1 SAPQKEIY
9 RLAHEQV
16 HTNMALLR
24 PGSGFREVMERSWK
38 MPDRFVAHRY
48 MSLVHGAGLCGE
60 YPYIPYPQDF
70 ELKGY
75 DGVIEETMTL
85 CVESL
90 IGAEHGGEGGKLERL
105 V

>member
-1 SAPQKEIY
+1 
-9 RLAHEQV
+9 
-16 HTNMALLR
+16 
-24 PGSGFREVMERSWK
+24 

-70 ELKGY
+70 ARKGY
-75 DGVIEETMTL
+75 DGLIEENMTL

-90 IGAEHGGEGGKLERL
+90 SVTSTAAKGSSWNSLF
-105 V
+105 